1 MQKQKFRR
9 KQYIIKPVFQLK
21 ISFIIVITLLLATLI
36 TASSLYFN
44 ILNSVLPEFSTDKLK
59 ERIEIAADMRMRQV
73 VRYSPEITENNE
85 FQMFFPETAKM
96 LSDYETQIVVQ
107 VLHEVNKNLV
117 PWIMVLI
124 ALILSFGIFLT
135 HRIAGPIYRFEQTI
149 RDAMGGN
156 LNTRIKLRWADE
168 FKVLASSIN
177 DMLNSLSQRLLK
189 LKKAS
194 EKLEEISAQME
205 STGAGSTKEIKELII
220 ENQKQVDEIKKIL
233 AYYKSIE

>member
-21 ISFIIVITLLLATLI
+21 MSFIIVMTLLLATLI

-44 ILNSVLPEFSTDKLK
+44 IMNSVLPEFSTDKIK

-73 VRYSPEITENNE
+73 ARYSPEMSENKE

-96 LSDYETQIVVQ
+96 LSDCETQIVVQ
-107 VLHEVNKNLV
+107 VLHDVNKNLV

-156 LNTRIKLRWADE
+156 LNARIKLRWADE

-194 EKLEEISAQME
+194 EKLQEISAKME
-205 STGAGSTKEIKELII
+205 SKAAGSANDLKELII
-220 ENQKQVDEIKKIL
+220 ENQKQADEIKKIID
-233 AYYKSIE
+233 YYKSIE